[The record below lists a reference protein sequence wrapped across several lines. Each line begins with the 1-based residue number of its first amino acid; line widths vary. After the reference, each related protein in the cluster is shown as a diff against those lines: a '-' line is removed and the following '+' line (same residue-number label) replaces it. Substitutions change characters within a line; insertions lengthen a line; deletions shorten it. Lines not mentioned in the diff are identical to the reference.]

1 MDKRKSKMKIFHRR
15 RLVETFYARINEE
28 RDRPGRCAGRL
39 APHFRANVCSARR
52 QTLRSR
58 GTSSSSIIP
67 SAPLDNDVK
76 HSVARLERIGDCSL
90 ETGLPGQAPSN

>member
-1 MDKRKSKMKIFHRR
+1 MKIFHRR
-15 RLVETFYARINEE
+15 RLVETFYAKINEE

-39 APHFRANVCSARR
+39 APHFRANMCSSTRTR
-52 QTLRSR
+52 
-58 GTSSSSIIP
+58 SSSIIP

-90 ETGLPGQAPSN
+90 ETGLPGQAPSK